1 MSFSRLPFGSA
12 AAVLAVAAV
21 AGAGLLV
28 LSPVGAIAQPAAAPA
43 AAPAGSASRV
53 ATVDVYKI
61 SARLVGTDIYI
72 KKMEARRDELKKRI
86 DPMDKELRDLADRL
100 KAFGPDN
107 KSPEAD
113 AAAKMFQAKQQ
124 DLLKLSQG
132 LDREMDTFVTL
143 TNFEA
148 YQQVVRE
155 AQALAKAKGFTY
167 LIASRPSDDT
177 TPPASAGAFMQSIM
191 SRPVLMSPADADLT
205 AELFKLLKL
214 EEAPSSAPA
223 AAAPAG
229 QGAAPA
235 APANPSAP
243 TPGGK

>member
-28 LSPVGAIAQPAAAPA
+28 LSPVGAIAQPAAAAPA
-43 AAPAGSASRV
+43 AAPASSSRV

-177 TPPASAGAFMQSIM
+177 TPPSSAGAFMQSIM

-214 EEAPSSAPA
+214 EEAPAPA
-223 AAAPAG
+223 PAAPAG

-235 APANPSAP
+235 APAAP

>member
-21 AGAGLLV
+21 AGVGLLV
-28 LSPVGAIAQPAAAPA
+28 LSPVGAIAQPAAAAPA
-43 AAPAGSASRV
+43 ASGSRV

-86 DPMDKELRDLADRL
+86 DPMDKELRDMADRL

-177 TPPASAGAFMQSIM
+177 TPPSSAGAFMQSIM

-214 EEAPSSAPA
+214 EEAPSPAPA
-223 AAAPAG
+223 AATPAG

-235 APANPSAP
+235 AP

>member
-28 LSPVGAIAQPAAAPA
+28 LSPVGAIAQPAAAA
-43 AAPAGSASRV
+43 GAAPAAGSRV

-61 SARLVGTDIYI
+61 SARLVGTDVYI

-86 DPMDKELRDLADRL
+86 DPMDKELRDMADRL

-177 TPPASAGAFMQSIM
+177 TPPSSAGAFMQSIM

-214 EEAPSSAPA
+214 EEAPSPAPA
-223 AAAPAG
+223 AATPAG

-235 APANPSAP
+235 AP